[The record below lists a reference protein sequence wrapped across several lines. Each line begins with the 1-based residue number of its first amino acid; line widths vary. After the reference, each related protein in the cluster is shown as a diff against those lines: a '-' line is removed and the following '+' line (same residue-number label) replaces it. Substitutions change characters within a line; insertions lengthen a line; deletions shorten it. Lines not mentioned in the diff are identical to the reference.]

1 VNSASSLHPK
11 VASATIAGSI
21 TALIIYLL
29 QTYANTDI
37 PPTIAAS
44 ITTLLTFIGG
54 YIAPVVH
61 DAVPQA
67 LTLPTEPPEDGTT
80 EPTKAIEAAK

>member
-1 VNSASSLHPK
+1 MHTATTLHPK

-21 TALIIYLL
+21 TALVIYLL

-54 YIAPVVH
+54 YIAPLLP
-61 DAVPQA
+61 DQTPAA
-67 LTLPTEPPEDGTT
+67 LTLPTEPPTDGGT
-80 EPTKAIEAAK
+80 EPLKAIEPAK

>member
-1 VNSASSLHPK
+1 MNSATTLHPK
-11 VASATIAGSI
+11 VASATVAGAL

-29 QTYANTDI
+29 QTYAHTDI

-54 YIAPVVH
+54 YLAPVVK
-61 DAVPQA
+61 DRTPAA

-80 EPTKAIEAAK
+80 EPKAATK